1 MCRGINKNVY
11 LRIILIG
18 LARCDNFICVNC
30 EYGFAGR
37 VLSLRCAASC
47 CCYAVTEF
55 IARRKERTLITRS
68 YFYCVAYTTRAVTPR
83 KGTSS
88 MQQTMRQEMKRDA
101 VTVIQLYSYTVIVTV
116 TVTVSNKAKRPP
128 TATSTR
134 SHTRREEA
142 PRGQSQ
148 PACLTCVSQ

>member
-18 LARCDNFICVNC
+18 LTRCDNFICVNC

-37 VLSLRCAASC
+37 VLWLRCAASR

-68 YFYCVAYTTRAVTPR
+68 YFYCVAYTTRAVTLR
-83 KGTSS
+83 KGTS
-88 MQQTMRQEMKRDA
+88 QHNNATGNEARRCN
-101 VTVIQLYSYTVIVTV
+101 SYTVTQLHSY
-116 TVTVSNKAKRPP
+116 SNCNSYSQQQSKEA
-128 TATSTR
+128 ADCDFDSQ
-134 SHTRREEA
+134 SHSQ
-142 PRGQSQ
+142 RGSAQRTK
-148 PACLTCVSQ
+148 PASLSV